1 MNEAF
6 AKWIRTGEPF
16 VTLKTALTLDGQA
29 ALPRV
34 RPRAP
39 PAVDHVGGIAP
50 RSPSHAPRLGRDS
63 HRQSAPCSPTI
74 PCSPIAPALPRRR
87 KLLRVVLD
95 AKLRLPLRSRI
106 ARTAEGD
113 VLVFTA
119 APAGFPARSPTA
131 QSRNQKSCAFRRAA
145 AELDLR
151 AVMRELGRRDILSV
165 ILESGPT
172 LNRAALEAG
181 IVDKMRLF
189 VAPQIA
195 GARAN
200 LPAFAGWGMAKPH
213 ALQNVT
219 YQTFGPDVSIE
230 GYLRDVYRNR

>member
-1 MNEAF
+1 
-6 AKWIRTGEPF
+6 
-16 VTLKTALTLDGQA
+16 
-29 ALPRV
+29 
-34 RPRAP
+34 
-39 PAVDHVGGIAP
+39 
-50 RSPSHAPRLGRDS
+50 
-63 HRQSAPCSPTI
+63 
-74 PCSPIAPALPRRR
+74 
-87 KLLRVVLD
+87 
-95 AKLRLPLRSRI
+95 
-106 ARTAEGD
+106 
-113 VLVFTA
+113 
-119 APAGFPARSPTA
+119 
-131 QSRNQKSCAFRRAA
+131 
-145 AELDLR
+145 
-151 AVMRELGRRDILSV
+151 MRELGRRDILSL

-200 LPAFAGWGMAKPH
+200 LPAFAGWGMAKPN